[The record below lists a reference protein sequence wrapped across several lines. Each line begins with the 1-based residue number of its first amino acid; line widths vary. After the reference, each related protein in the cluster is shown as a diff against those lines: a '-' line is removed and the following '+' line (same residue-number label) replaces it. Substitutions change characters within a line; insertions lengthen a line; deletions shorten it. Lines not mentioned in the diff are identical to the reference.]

1 MRCNNL
7 KMYRLSDNNR
17 ARPARDTRKAGQK
30 RKMKYVTTIMVSV
43 LSVILVASDRNVQLQ
58 VSERG
63 VQYPKI
69 SGSTILAD
77 LESVKDRDP
86 AITPQ
91 ALAKRGNEMIAQKG
105 ITYVFDVCDFLAQNG
120 KRLREV
126 ETDFFQPY
134 SVRLTTVDGQTRD
147 FEIAASD
154 GIPQAPGCY
163 TKIAALRVTDKEMT
177 VIADGKP
184 VTLQRPKGFRLAKT
198 ELVDS
203 TLKRVIRSWEVP
215 FQLPPI
221 GISPDGLKLHMDVG
235 VDHETRRSSLG
246 DLGLELSANGEVRF
260 RVDLDKS
267 NLKGQPGRDPYVRF
281 RHNRR
286 TFILRPQFDR
296 GFMLLLATGM
306 LIPPEPILPMETR
319 AFPQR
324 NPTSYEFPGSV
335 SEIKQKML
343 ATFKD
348 FDVMQSFYRSFAD
361 GSFYFAVE
369 GGENALFT
377 KNYAKD
383 MFANER
389 NKDDLYLHSHGAL
402 IGGSPLYLGGGMPLP
417 YSAEFQLHFDAIDP
431 NKTRVSVITHN
442 PRVYNGTVCCGLHGY
457 KSNTVPVEPSTI
469 EEYKILLFIG
479 RRLGMNDMPMLKLP
493 EGSK

>member
-126 ETDFFQPY
+126 ENEFFQPY
-134 SVRLTTVDGQTRD
+134 SVRLTTVSGQTRD

-163 TKIAALRVTDKEMT
+163 TKIAAVRVTDREMT
-177 VIADGKP
+177 VIANGKP

-198 ELVDS
+198 ELLDS

-215 FQLPPI
+215 FQLWPV
-221 GISPDGLKLHMDVG
+221 GISPDGLKLHWEAG
-235 VDHETRRSSLG
+235 IDHEINGSLG
-246 DLGLELSANGEVRF
+246 DLAMELSENGGVRF
-260 RVDLDKS
+260 RVREKP
-267 NLKGQPGRDPYVRF
+267 NATQGEPGRDSYVRF

-286 TFILRPQFDR
+286 TFILSPQFDQ
-296 GFMLLLATGM
+296 GFILLIATGM

-319 AFPQR
+319 PFPQR

-335 SEIKQKML
+335 SEVRQKIF

-348 FDVMQSFYRSFAD
+348 FDVMQGFYRTFSDSGFSFSIEEQENASFAKSAAND
-361 GSFYFAVE
+361 FFADE
-369 GGENALFT
+369 
-377 KNYAKD
+377 KNK
-383 MFANER
+383 N
-389 NKDDLYLHSHGAL
+389 DLYLHSHGAL
-402 IGGSPLYLGGGMPLP
+402 IGGSPLYLGGGIPLR

-431 NKTRVSVITHN
+431 NKTRVSIITHN
-442 PRVYNGTVCCGLHGY
+442 PRVYNGTVCCGMHGY
-457 KSNTVPVEPSTI
+457 MSNTQTVEPSTI
-469 EEYKILLFIG
+469 EEYKILQFIG
-479 RRLGMNDMPMLKLP
+479 RRLGVNDMPPLRLP
-493 EGSK
+493 EGTK